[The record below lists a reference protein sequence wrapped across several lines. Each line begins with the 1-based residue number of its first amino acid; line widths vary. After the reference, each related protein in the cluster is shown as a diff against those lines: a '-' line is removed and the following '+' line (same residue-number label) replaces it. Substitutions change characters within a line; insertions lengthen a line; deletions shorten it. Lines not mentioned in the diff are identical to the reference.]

1 MSAMLA
7 RAMIYSQDADR
18 KLEDAKAMREA
29 AGKFRAEMQKSTVE
43 QTKALCQQIR
53 EEAEQALTAARDTHA
68 EAGQAWGAARAK
80 LERATATRD
89 EAEAYR
95 TATHAEAEA
104 PRAVVVEQAELEAL
118 GMKKAA
124 REQAPA
130 EIADQQATVDQEICK
145 ALASIDK
152 MQEAVKAEL

>member
-1 MSAMLA
+1 MRTRWINCARLSLRFSGFTADQFVHLRECGGQIDAFFAGLRQELA
-7 RAMIYSQDADR
+7 H
-18 KLEDAKAMREA
+18 
-29 AGKFRAEMQKSTVE
+29 
-43 QTKALCQQIR
+43 
-53 EEAEQALTAARDTHA
+53 ARV
-68 EAGQAWGAARAK
+68 K
-80 LERATATRD
+80 RD
-89 EAEAYR
+89 GF
-95 TATHAEAEA
+95 
-104 PRAVVVEQAELEAL
+104 VEQAELEAL